1 MSQLVGLLSRKGED
15 ITGSLLA
22 ILNQTRVQLDAYGI
36 ATPDGAEHSSR
47 PFEFSTLSSN
57 VALGHRLIRV
67 HSTDNSQPLLDEYG
81 AFAFIGRLWDTSEP
95 SCFAAANILRRGIE
109 EGFEELFTE
118 HDGFWAAAIAEKNS
132 IMCAR
137 DIIGL
142 VPLYYGRND
151 ELVCVSTNAKTIL
164 RLGIE
169 PIRVKPGHVLTLSMG
184 ETSDREVAHLEE
196 PPLSTMSLDEATN
209 VLDELLK
216 CAVLRTSRG
225 LSSPTLAFSGGIDS
239 TLLAYYLKL
248 VGCRPRLTCV
258 GATDSP
264 DIEAAEAAA
273 DSLGLSINIRT
284 FTEDDLEEHLG
295 SIVGSVEESDPMKV
309 SIAAPLYFVALDAVA
324 RPCRVVFS
332 GNMSDEL
339 FGGYAKYTQEYQT
352 HHERVRATMFRDL
365 TRSYEI
371 NLERDWK
378 VCSDLGSE
386 LRLPYIDPGIV
397 RFALRLP
404 LKHKLPLEGK
414 EPRKIVLRSLAERL
428 GLPSKIARKPKKAAQ
443 YSSGTGKMIE
453 RLAKRSGKTTAG
465 YLSERLKMRPQR

>member
-15 ITGSLLA
+15 ITGSLLG
-22 ILNQTRVQLDAYGI
+22 ILNQTRVRSDAYGI
-36 ATPDGAEHSSR
+36 ATPDGVEHSSK
-47 PFEFSTLSSN
+47 PIEFSTLSSN

-67 HSTDNSQPLLDEYG
+67 HATDNSQPLLDRHG
-81 AFAFIGRLWDTSEP
+81 ATTFIGRLWDTTEP
-95 SCFAAANILRRGIE
+95 SYIAAADTLRRGTE
-109 EGFEELFTE
+109 EDFKELFIE
-118 HDGFWAAAIAEKNS
+118 HDGFWAAVVAQKNM

-151 ELVCVSTNAKTIL
+151 ELVCVSTDTKTIL
-164 RLGIE
+164 GLGLE
-169 PIRVKPGHVLTLSMG
+169 PLQVKPGHVVSLSKW
-184 ETSDREVAHLEE
+184 EIRDEKVTQLEE
-196 PPLSTMSLDEATN
+196 PPLSTMGLDEATD

-216 CAVLRTSRG
+216 RAALRTSRG

-248 VGCRPRLTCV
+248 VGARPRLTCV

-264 DIEAAEAAA
+264 DIEAAGVAA
-273 DSLGLSINIRT
+273 DSLGLSVNIRT
-284 FTEDDLEEHLG
+284 LTNDDLEEHLD
-295 SIVGSVEESDPMKV
+295 SILESVEEPDPMKI
-309 SIAAPLYFVALDAVA
+309 SIAVPLYFVALDALP
-324 RPCRVVFS
+324 RPCRAVFS

-339 FGGYAKYTQEYQT
+339 FGGYAKYIQEYQT
-352 HHERVRATMFRDL
+352 HYEQVRATMFRDVAK
-365 TRSYEI
+365 SFEV

-378 VCSDLGSE
+378 VCSDLGAE
-386 LRLPYIDPGIV
+386 LRLPFMDLGII
-397 RFALRLP
+397 RFALGLP
-404 LKHKLPLEGK
+404 LKHKLPSEGK

-453 RLAKRSGKTTAG
+453 RLAKRSGKTTPG
-465 YLSERLKMRPQR
+465 YLSERLKLRLRK